1 MQRPKRFVLY
11 IVSVAPIFCLGIAA
25 LMACGGSDLEG
36 PATVPNPLPP
46 ATVAKIKRIIVG
58 EYAVPNVDEWEIQI
72 IETITDPYRLT
83 KIKEGLSGPLLH
95 KKYRRSF
102 VGGVY
107 HLIFLDG
114 EGKILAAA
122 SYYLT
127 PKLGY
132 VLVLSQD
139 AVERNGRYYD
149 YGFRQKKR
157 LSANWEPN
165 IDYRLYALAFDWD
178 EAIGYTPGW

>member
-1 MQRPKRFVLY
+1 MQRFKRFFSY
-11 IVSVAPIFCLGIAA
+11 ILSVAAIFCLGIAA
-25 LMACGGSDLEG
+25 LMASGGSDLEG

-58 EYAVPNVDEWEIQI
+58 EYGAPSGDEREVKI
-72 IETITDPYRLT
+72 IETITDPYRLE
-83 KIKEGLSGPLLH
+83 KMKEGLSGPLLH

-102 VGGVY
+102 LGGVY

-114 EGKILAAA
+114 EGKVLAAA

-149 YGFRQKKR
+149 YGFRQKR

-165 IDYRLYALAFDWD
+165 IDYRLYAIAFDWH